1 MPYLDMATSPAGNR
15 TNSPPPI
22 GATCSYPPGARG
34 GTPPAAAAP
43 YPSPVAGKR
52 VSDQASSRLYELDRT
67 HWLHP
72 QGDLGAPVGTI
83 PQLIFSSG
91 SGATLT
97 DIDGRDYI
105 DGFASLWNVNVGYGR
120 TELADAAAAQMK
132 TLAFSSAYGGFSTA
146 PAIEL
151 AAKLAEL
158 APGELEVT
166 YFASGGAEAN
176 DTAYKVARL
185 YWTLRGEPQR
195 VNIISRLRD
204 YHGLTFGAT
213 SATGLPNFW
222 KGFGPL
228 APGFL
233 HAPSPDP
240 YRFSGEGS
248 PGAAYAN
255 ALEDVVLKAG
265 AHTVAAVVAEPVQGA
280 GGVIVPPADYFPL
293 LRQVCDRH
301 GLLLIADEVITGFGR
316 TGRWFALE
324 HWNVKPDLMIFAK
337 GVTSGYLPLSGV
349 MLTRSVHDTL
359 KSVKGPFAHGFT
371 YSGHPTACAVAL
383 RNLQIIEDERLVA
396 RAAERGAYLQ
406 KRLQELRSHEIVGD
420 VRGLGLVAG
429 VELVRDRTTK
439 ELFDPSQGAARRV
452 WLNALEQG
460 VIVRPLPGDVLGM
473 SPPLVISEQQID
485 RMVTVLDRAIAN
497 VATEL
502 S

>member
-1 MPYLDMATSPAGNR
+1 MARNR
-15 TNSPPPI
+15 LT
-22 GATCSYPPGARG
+22 A
-34 GTPPAAAAP
+34 
-43 YPSPVAGKR
+43 
-52 VSDQASSRLYELDRT
+52 DESSRLYELDRT

-72 QGDLGAPVGTI
+72 QGDLGAPVGTV
-83 PQLIFSSG
+83 PQLIFKSG

-97 DIDGRDYI
+97 DIDGREYI

-132 TLAFSSAYGGFSTA
+132 TLAFSSAYGGFGSA

-151 AAKLAEL
+151 ATKLAEL

-176 DTAYKVARL
+176 DTAYKIARL
-185 YWTLRGEPQR
+185 YWTLRGEPER
-195 VNIISRLRD
+195 VNIISRIRD

-248 PGAAYAN
+248 PGAFYAR
-255 ALEDVVLKAG
+255 ALEEVVLKAG
-265 AHTVAAVVAEPVQGA
+265 AHTVAAVVAEPIQGA

-324 HWNVKPDLMIFAK
+324 HWNVQPDLMIFAK

-383 RNLQIIEDERLVA
+383 RNVQILEEEHLVE

-406 KRLQELRSHEIVGD
+406 KQLQELRSHAIVGD

-429 VELVRDRTTK
+429 IELVRDRDSK
-439 ELFDPSQGAARRV
+439 QSYDPAVGAARRV
-452 WLNALEQG
+452 WLDALEQG
-460 VIVRPLPGDVLGM
+460 VIVRPLPGDVVAIC
-473 SPPLVISEQQID
+473 PPFVISEQQID
-485 RMVTVLDRAIAN
+485 RIVLVLSEAIAR
-497 VATEL
+497 VAKEL
-502 S
+502 G

>member
-1 MPYLDMATSPAGNR
+1 MALSQ
-15 TNSPPPI
+15 
-22 GATCSYPPGARG
+22 ARFRSAYSCRV
-34 GTPPAAAAP
+34 T
-43 YPSPVAGKR
+43 GKR
-52 VSDQASSRLYELDRT
+52 FSAEETSRLYELDRT

-72 QGDLGAPVGTI
+72 QGDLGAPVGTV
-83 PQLIFSSG
+83 PQLIFTGG

-97 DIDGRDYI
+97 DVDDREYI
-105 DGFASLWNVNVGYGR
+105 DGMASLWNVNVGYGR

-132 TLAFSSAYGGFSTA
+132 ALAFSSAYGGFSTA

-151 AAKLAEL
+151 AARLAEL

-176 DTAYKVARL
+176 DTAYKIARL

-195 VNIISRLRD
+195 VNIVSRMRD
-204 YHGLTFGAT
+204 YHGLTYGAT

-222 KGFGPL
+222 KGFAPL

-233 HAPSPDP
+233 HAPSPDS

-248 PGAAYAN
+248 PGAAYAQ

-265 AHTVAAVVAEPVQGA
+265 AETVAAVVVEPVQGA
-280 GGVIVPPADYFPL
+280 GGVIVPPADYFPM
-293 LRQVCDRH
+293 LRKICDRY

-324 HWNVKPDLMIFAK
+324 HWNVQPDLMIFAK

-349 MLTRSVHDTL
+349 MLTRSVHDGL

-383 RNLQIIEDERLVA
+383 RNLQILEDERLVE

-429 VELVRDRTTK
+429 IELVRDRGTK
-439 ELFDPSQGAARRV
+439 ELFDASVGAARRV
-452 WLNALEQG
+452 WLDALDQG
-460 VIVRPLPGDVLGM
+460 VIVRPLPGDVLAM
-473 SPPLVISEQQID
+473 SPPFVITEQQID
-485 RMVTVLDRAIAN
+485 RMVMVLDKAIAR
-497 VATEL
+497 VAKEL
-502 S
+502 A

>member
-1 MPYLDMATSPAGNR
+1 
-15 TNSPPPI
+15 
-22 GATCSYPPGARG
+22 
-34 GTPPAAAAP
+34 
-43 YPSPVAGKR
+43 VVGKPF
-52 VSDQASSRLYELDRT
+52 SAEESSRLYELDRT

-72 QGDLGAPVGTI
+72 QGDLGATAGTI
-83 PQLIFSSG
+83 PQLIFANG
-91 SGATLT
+91 KGATLT
-97 DIDGRDYI
+97 DADGSEYI
-105 DGFASLWNVNVGYGR
+105 DGMASLWNVNVGYGR

-132 TLAFSSAYGGFSTA
+132 ALAFSSAYGGFGTK

-176 DTAYKVARL
+176 DTAYKIARL
-185 YWTLRGEPQR
+185 YWKLRGEPER
-195 VNIISRLRD
+195 VNIISRIRD
-204 YHGLTFGAT
+204 YHGLTYGAT
-213 SATGLPNFW
+213 SATGLANFW
-222 KGFGPL
+222 KGFEPL

-240 YRFSGEGS
+240 YRYSGQGS
-248 PGAAYAN
+248 AGAAYAK

-265 AHTVAAVVAEPVQGA
+265 PQTVAAVIVEPVQGA

-293 LRQVCDRH
+293 VRQVCDRH

-324 HWNVKPDLMIFAK
+324 HWNVQADLMIFAK

-383 RNLQIIEDERLVA
+383 RNLQILEDEGLVQ
-396 RAAERGAYLQ
+396 RAAEKGAYLQ
-406 KRLQELRSHEIVGD
+406 ERLQGLRSHEIVGD
-420 VRGLGLVAG
+420 VRGLGLIGG
-429 VELVRDRTTK
+429 VELVRDRDTK
-439 ELFDPSQGAARRV
+439 ELFDGTAGAARRV
-452 WLNALEQG
+452 WLAALEQG
-460 VIVRPLPGDVLGM
+460 VIVRPLPGDVLAM
-473 SPPLVISEQQID
+473 SPPFVITNEQID
-485 RMVTVLDRAIAN
+485 RMVMVLDKAIAS
-497 VATEL
+497 VEGEL
-502 S
+502 KAAV